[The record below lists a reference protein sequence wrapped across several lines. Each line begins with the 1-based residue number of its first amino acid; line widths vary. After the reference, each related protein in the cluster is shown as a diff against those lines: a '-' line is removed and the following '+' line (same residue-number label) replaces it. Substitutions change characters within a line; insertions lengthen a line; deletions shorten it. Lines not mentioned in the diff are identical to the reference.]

1 MQFFIKKKS
10 WSQLIQCILHYSTL
24 MRLTDDMA
32 SIVRKN
38 SHSTCF
44 YIKRNLSNNFHFHIL
59 NWSTWKL
66 ENLKTWSLLE
76 QTGVRAKSFE
86 FESSAQILTT
96 RAEVFE
102 RAPIASHYFSFLFI
116 ASSWCILSAI
126 SHVGVGDKISVRFRF
141 AVLHI
146 ISVSTHSNLNHHF
159 KNYQLFSYVD
169 LNRLCPAVC
178 PRRKNDLFNLFFGF

>member
-1 MQFFIKKKS
+1 MIWHSLSEKKD
-10 WSQLIQCILHYSTL
+10 IPHAFTL
-24 MRLTDDMA
+24 RETYPTTFTFTFWA
-32 SIVRKN
+32 GP
-38 SHSTCF
+38 
-44 YIKRNLSNNFHFHIL
+44 
-59 NWSTWKL
+59 L

-178 PRRKNDLFNLFFGF
+178 PRRKNDLFNLFLGF